1 MTTTIQINSKNMVHN
16 NNYTNNM
23 YCSDDEG
30 NDTELSE
37 QTYEQDQQWSD
48 EYDSDDQCNYDD
60 PNSNSDETFVVSLE
74 TLRSE
79 TRLRHRRRLNTP
91 PVILLLSMATSEQTG
106 CETWIEWQEKMMIEK
121 EKALHK
127 KKEEEK
133 KVEEEEKKVEEKKKK
148 LELLEK
154 ARILATLP
162 TETKLGRYKRMKK
175 KEEEKRAAWLARKKK
190 KKIPKKSLPFGHRRN
205 GGGKS
210 RSKKSTAA
218 VGSKEEKIQIEVIK
232 RRRAL
237 RKKVKKEE
245 KKKEEEKRSLLFR
258 NNAENKDTNVIEINY
273 IKDEEEEDLE
283 TKMLEQEI
291 KKQQT
296 LMIQNIQLRKEAKEK
311 VIELKKQ
318 KLEEDHANA
327 VFAYHEALL
336 RDERENGGWITVN
349 KFKPKFKSNTEKEQ
363 RISKPKEKKKKEK
376 KKKEKKKKEVCPFQF
391 VTPRMAGQ
399 KKIFNKQEMPT
410 VLSKTRICESVH
422 TGKRC
427 RHGKRCRFAHT
438 AQELQIRE
446 CFFGNRCRCVKKTCS
461 GYHNSGKKCCCFR
474 HPEETNENYF
484 RRMGLKK
491 TSAFCRTVA
500 KKVKITKVEI
510 SIMRVQTKTKQV
522 VKESNS
528 FIFWNR
534 WAQKRKKVVEVK
546 QAKNVVDVK
555 KVHKN
560 VVEVK
565 QAKNVIDVKK
575 VQKNVV
581 EVKQAKKNVV
591 DVKKVHENN
600 NSGWI
605 EVRTKQAKK
614 NVVDVKKV
622 HENNNSGWIEVRT
635 KQAKKNV
642 VEVKQ
647 AKNVIDV
654 KKVQEKKVVAVKKTK
669 KKVVAVKKT
678 KKNVAV
684 KKTKKNVAVKKTKK
698 KERPLCRYV
707 STGKTCPHGKNCRFR
722 HNNDPIV
729 IRVPASLALQAM
741 QHAIKSGIKNF
752 KIEIV

>member
-1 MTTTIQINSKNMVHN
+1 MVHN

-37 QTYEQDQQWSD
+37 QTYEQNQQWSD
-48 EYDSDDQCNYDD
+48 EYDSDDQGNYDD

-79 TRLRHRRRLNTP
+79 TRLRHRRRLDTP
-91 PVILLLSMATSEQTG
+91 PVIVLLSMATSEQTG
-106 CETWIEWQEKMMIEK
+106 CETWLEWQEKMMIEK
-121 EKALHK
+121 EEALHK

-190 KKIPKKSLPFGHRRN
+190 RKIPKKSLPFGHRRN

-273 IKDEEEEDLE
+273 IKDEEDEEEEDLE

-349 KFKPKFKSNTEKEQ
+349 KFKPKFKSNTE
-363 RISKPKEKKKKEK
+363 KEKKKKEK

-510 SIMRVQTKTKQV
+510 SIMRVATNTKQV

-534 WAQKRKKVVEVK
+534 WAQQR
-546 QAKNVVDVK
+546 
-555 KVHKN
+555 
-560 VVEVK
+560 
-565 QAKNVIDVKK
+565 
-575 VQKNVV
+575 
-581 EVKQAKKNVV
+581 
-591 DVKKVHENN
+591 
-600 NSGWI
+600 
-605 EVRTKQAKK
+605 
-614 NVVDVKKV
+614 
-622 HENNNSGWIEVRT
+622 
-635 KQAKKNV
+635 
-642 VEVKQ
+642 
-647 AKNVIDV
+647 
-654 KKVQEKKVVAVKKTK
+654 KKVVAVKKVQE
-669 KKVVAVKKT
+669 KVVAVKKVQE
-678 KKNVAV
+678 KVVAV
-684 KKTKKNVAVKKTKK
+684 KKVQEKVVAVKKVQ
-698 KERPLCRYV
+698 EASEEELC
-707 STGKTCPHGKNCRFR
+707 
-722 HNNDPIV
+722 
-729 IRVPASLALQAM
+729 
-741 QHAIKSGIKNF
+741 
-752 KIEIV
+752 